1 MQFISLGNQT
11 FNLEAV
17 KVKINKR
24 MSIVILSILLVVLL
38 AGCGDAASGV
48 NSADATNIEQP
59 IQENGSGPAAE
70 DEEPA
75 EMAPSDPEATEGQ
88 KAEYLKKL
96 NGMEES
102 DRNSDA
108 GTTMVEMQEQEE
120 ARYKK
125 WDAELNTIYG
135 ILEEQLDPDEMEQ
148 LRTEQREWITH
159 RDKSAEEASQKYEGG
174 TMAPLEYVATQAEL
188 TKERC
193 YELVAEYME

>member
-1 MQFISLGNQT
+1 M
-11 FNLEAV
+11 
-17 KVKINKR
+17 KINKR
-24 MSIVILSILLVVLL
+24 SFIVILSILLVALL
-38 AGCGDAASGV
+38 AGCGNASSGG
-48 NSADATNIEQP
+48 NSDDATNMEQP
-59 IQENGSGPAAE
+59 VQENGSEAASSSNAE

-75 EMAPSDPEATEGQ
+75 EAAPSDLEVTEGQ

-96 NGMEES
+96 SEMEES

-135 ILEEQLDPDEMEQ
+135 ILEEQLVTDEMEQ
-148 LRTEQREWITH
+148 LRAEQREWITH

>member
-1 MQFISLGNQT
+1 M

-24 MSIVILSILLVVLL
+24 LSIGILSILLVVLL
-38 AGCGDAASGV
+38 AGCGNAASGV
-48 NSADATNIEQP
+48 NSEDATNVEQP
-59 IQENGSGPAAE
+59 VQENGSDATSSSNAE
-70 DEEPA
+70 DEKPA
-75 EMAPSDPEATEGQ
+75 ELAPSDLEVTEGQ

-96 NGMEES
+96 NEMEES

-135 ILEEQLDPDEMEQ
+135 ILEEQLDPDEMEE
-148 LRTEQREWITH
+148 LRAEQREWITH
-159 RDKSAEEASQKYEGG
+159 RDKSAEEASHKYEGG

-193 YELVAEYME
+193 YELVAKYME